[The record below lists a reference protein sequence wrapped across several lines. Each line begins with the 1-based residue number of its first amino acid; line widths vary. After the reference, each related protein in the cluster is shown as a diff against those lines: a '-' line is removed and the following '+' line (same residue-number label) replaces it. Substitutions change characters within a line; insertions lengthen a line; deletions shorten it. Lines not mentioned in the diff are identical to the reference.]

1 MVKRGDFMKKI
12 LYLIGLLILFA
23 LSCYILIVHINFLPI
38 ALDDLDLFFNNFINS
53 IFIII
58 QSIFTITIAIL
69 CIVKLFKTHI
79 SMPLKYTYEEYKQN
93 KLNAKKEKLKK
104 QLEEIEKTE

>member
-1 MVKRGDFMKKI
+1 MKKI
-12 LYLIGLLILFA
+12 LYLIGLTLMIGLSGYLFISFVQDIFTLIENKLFSEYA
-23 LSCYILIVHINFLPI
+23 VTYITVLL
-38 ALDDLDLFFNNFINS
+38 
-53 IFIII
+53 
-58 QSIFTITIAIL
+58 QSIFTITVSIL

-79 SMPLKYTYEEYKQN
+79 SMPLKYTYDEYKQN